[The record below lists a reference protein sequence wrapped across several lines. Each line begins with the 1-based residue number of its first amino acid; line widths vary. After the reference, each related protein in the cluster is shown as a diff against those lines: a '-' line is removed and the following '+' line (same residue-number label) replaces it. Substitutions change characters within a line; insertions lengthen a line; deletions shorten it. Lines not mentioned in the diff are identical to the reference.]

1 VKLAGT
7 AVLGLTVLLGTLL
20 KPDLPEMA
28 GDRGHDHAHSHAHE
42 PSHPDPSDAGH
53 QHGDADDHH
62 DAPNTPCHHHDT
74 HSCSGHG
81 SVHLMATDH
90 GALNSVSW
98 QRFVSADLV
107 ASSDISSKK
116 QFHVPLA

>member
-1 VKLAGT
+1 MLVLAGT
-7 AVLGLTVLLGTLL
+7 VTKLHLPL
-20 KPDLPEMA
+20 PDLDLDH
-28 GDRGHDHAHSHAHE
+28 GHAHGSEVSHA
-42 PSHPDPSDAGH
+42 DPSDAGH
-53 QHGDADDHH
+53 EHGDADDHH

-81 SVHLMATDH
+81 SVLLMATDS
-90 GALNSVSW
+90 GSLNSVCW

-107 ASSDISSKK
+107 ATSNLTSKK